1 MFWQGERMKHAFP
14 RPVGGRAWHTVHMPP
29 RSILTA
35 ACLLGASLVGAPL
48 SAAPPATTSVPAPR
62 PLAVPTPAAK
72 PAVRPAA
79 TPASKPAAAVAPA
92 TRPAAATAPK
102 PTATAAKPAAAT
114 TPKPAAR
121 PAKPKPPAYG
131 VMALK
136 PGEFTWTP
144 DAVPAG
150 PVVLVVSLPQQRVHV
165 YRNGVRIAVSTI
177 SSGRRGYETQAG
189 VFPIIERQAEHYS
202 NKYDNA
208 PMPFMLRLS
217 YDGTAL
223 HAGHLPG
230 YPASHGCVR
239 LPLAFAEQLFGTV
252 RRGTVVVVAD
262 AKTTPA
268 EIAAPG
274 WLTPVTV
281 ATGAARDA
289 ADDALTTLWA
299 PERAPEG
306 PLTAVVG
313 TRDGRLV
320 VMRGG
325 VEIGHAPVQIV
336 GEPWVG
342 TRAYALRADPA
353 TTPATPV
360 IPSTPVSA
368 VSAVP
373 APVPAPATPAVV
385 TSEAPSPL
393 PIAPLPVPPPPVL
406 RWQAIPM
413 VTASVPAVAATKPT
427 ASAARPT
434 TASAPVIEPDPISA
448 GRLRIDPAF
457 ALLLHQ
463 TLVAGTTVIVTD
475 DPLRRTTPEPPATPP
490 APAMPKTPPAVTPVT
505 PPITNP
511 PKSA

>member
-1 MFWQGERMKHAFP
+1 MFWQGERMEHAFS
-14 RPVGGRAWHTVHMPP
+14 RPMGRRAWHTVHMPP

-79 TPASKPAAAVAPA
+79 APIATPAPK
-92 TRPAAATAPK
+92 PAAATAPK
-102 PTATAAKPAAAT
+102 PVVAATPKPTAAKPA

-121 PAKPKPPAYG
+121 PAKPKTPAYG

-144 DAVPAG
+144 DIVPAG
-150 PVVLVVSLPQQRVHV
+150 PVVVVVSLPQQRVHV

-177 SSGRRGYETQAG
+177 SSGRRGYETAPG
-189 VFPIIERQAEHYS
+189 VFPIIERQAVHFS

-262 AKTTPA
+262 AKMPA
-268 EIAAPG
+268 EVAAPG
-274 WLTPVTV
+274 WLTPVVVT
-281 ATGAARDA
+281 TGAARDP

-360 IPSTPVSA
+360 IPSTPVSTP
-368 VSAVP
+368 P
-373 APVPAPATPAVV
+373 APVPASATPDVAA
-385 TSEAPSPL
+385 SDAPSPL

-413 VTASVPAVAATKPT
+413 VTATVPSVAATKPAT
-427 ASAARPT
+427 PAARP
-434 TASAPVIEPDPISA
+434 AAAPAPVVEPDPIST

-490 APAMPKTPPAVTPVT
+490 VPAAPKTPPAVTPVT

>member
-1 MFWQGERMKHAFP
+1 
-14 RPVGGRAWHTVHMPP
+14 MPP
-29 RSILTA
+29 RSLLTA

-48 SAAPPATTSVPAPR
+48 SAAPPATAPVPPPR
-62 PLAVPTPAAK
+62 PLAAPAPAAA

-79 TPASKPAAAVAPA
+79 KPAPKPVAPAAA
-92 TRPAAATAPK
+92 K
-102 PTATAAKPAAAT
+102 PTATATKSAAA

-177 SSGRRGYETQAG
+177 SSGRRGYETAPG

-268 EIAAPG
+268 EITAPG
-274 WLTPVTV
+274 WLTPVDV
-281 ATGAARDA
+281 ATGAARS
-289 ADDALTTLWA
+289 ADDDAIATLWA

-342 TRAYALRADPA
+342 TRAYALRADPVTVPVPAAPLPAPVA
-353 TTPATPV
+353 TTPVAAT
-360 IPSTPVSA
+360 TA
-368 VSAVP
+368 AD
-373 APVPAPATPAVV
+373 APAT
-385 TSEAPSPL
+385 L
-393 PIAPLPVPPPPVL
+393 PTALPVPPAPVL

-413 VTASVPAVAATKPT
+413 VTAPVPAIAATRPAAPAVALPPAIDE
-427 ASAARPT
+427 
-434 TASAPVIEPDPISA
+434 PVDPISA

-475 DPLRRTTPEPPATPP
+475 DPLRRTTPEPPATP
-490 APAMPKTPPAVTPVT
+490 ATPAMPKTPPAVTPVT
-505 PPITNP
+505 PPSANP

>member
-1 MFWQGERMKHAFP
+1 
-14 RPVGGRAWHTVHMPP
+14 MPP
-29 RSILTA
+29 RSLLTA

-48 SAAPPATTSVPAPR
+48 SAAPPATAPVPAPR
-62 PLAVPTPAAK
+62 PLAAPTPAAA
-72 PAVRPAA
+72 PAVRPAVA
-79 TPASKPAAAVAPA
+79 PVAKPAPKPAAPVA
-92 TRPAAATAPK
+92 
-102 PTATAAKPAAAT
+102 ATAAKPAA
-114 TPKPAAR
+114 PKTAAR

-150 PVVLVVSLPQQRVHV
+150 PVVVVVSLPQQRVHV

-177 SSGRRGYETQAG
+177 SSGRRGYETAPG

-262 AKTTPA
+262 AKMPA

-274 WLTPVTV
+274 WLTPVDV
-281 ATGAARDA
+281 ATGAARS
-289 ADDALTTLWA
+289 ADDDAIATLWA

-313 TRDGRLV
+313 TRDGRV
-320 VMRGG
+320 VVLRGG

-353 TTPATPV
+353 TV
-360 IPSTPVSA
+360 
-368 VSAVP
+368 
-373 APVPAPATPAVV
+373 PVPAAPMPVPVATTPVAATTAADAPAT
-385 TSEAPSPL
+385 
-393 PIAPLPVPPPPVL
+393 LPVPPAPVL

-413 VTASVPAVAATKPT
+413 VTAPVPAIAATRPAVPT
-427 ASAARPT
+427 AALPPAIDE
-434 TASAPVIEPDPISA
+434 PVDPISG

-475 DPLRRTTPEPPATPP
+475 DPLRRTTPEPPATP
-490 APAMPKTPPAVTPVT
+490 AVPAMPKTPPVVTPIT
-505 PPITNP
+505 PPIAST

>member
-1 MFWQGERMKHAFP
+1 MEHAFP
-14 RPVGGRAWHTVHMPP
+14 RSVGRRAWHTVHMPP

-48 SAAPPATTSVPAPR
+48 SAAPPATAAAPAIRPVPKPVAP
-62 PLAVPTPAAK
+62 PAA
-72 PAVRPAA
+72 RPA
-79 TPASKPAAAVAPA
+79 TP
-92 TRPAAATAPK
+92 AATAPK
-102 PTATAAKPAAAT
+102 PVAAATPKPTAAKPAA
-114 TPKPAAR
+114 PKPAAR
-121 PAKPKPPAYG
+121 PAKPTTPAYG
-131 VMALK
+131 VLALK
-136 PGEFTWTP
+136 PGEFRWTP
-144 DAVPAG
+144 DIVPAG
-150 PVVLVVSLPQQRVHV
+150 PVVVVVSLPQQLVHV

-177 SSGRRGYETQAG
+177 SSGRPGYETPAG
-189 VFPIIERQAEHYS
+189 VFPIIERQAVHFS

-230 YPASHGCVR
+230 KPASHGCVR

-252 RRGTVVVVAD
+252 RRGTVVVVAN
-262 AKTTPA
+262 AKTSPA

-274 WLTPVTV
+274 WLSPVVV
-281 ATGAARDA
+281 ATGAARDP
-289 ADDALTTLWA
+289 ADDVLTTLWA

-313 TRDGRLV
+313 ARDGRMV

-325 VEIGHAPVQIV
+325 IEIGHAPVQIV

-353 TTPATPV
+353 TMPVTPAA
-360 IPSTPVSA
+360 PST
-368 VSAVP
+368 AVP
-373 APVPAPATPAVV
+373 AAPAVA

-413 VTASVPAVAATKPT
+413 GTAAVPSVAATTPAT
-427 ASAARPT
+427 PAVTLPPA
-434 TASAPVIEPDPISA
+434 IDEPADPISA

-463 TLVAGTTVIVTD
+463 NLVAGTTVIVTD
-475 DPLRRTTPEPPATPP
+475 DPLRRTAPEPVPV
-490 APAMPKTPPAVTPVT
+490 PAMPAAPAAPKAPPGVTPVT
-505 PPITNP
+505 PPITGT

>member
-1 MFWQGERMKHAFP
+1 MFWQGERMEHGFS
-14 RPVGGRAWHTVHMPP
+14 RPMGRRTWHTVHMPP

-48 SAAPPATTSVPAPR
+48 SAAPPATSPVPAPR
-62 PLAVPTPAAK
+62 PLTAPVPAAK
-72 PAVRPAA
+72 PAVRPTAAPVA
-79 TPASKPAAAVAPA
+79 TPA
-92 TRPAAATAPK
+92 PK
-102 PTATAAKPAAAT
+102 PTAAKPAA
-114 TPKPAAR
+114 PKPAAR
-121 PAKPKPPAYG
+121 PAKPKAPAYG

-144 DAVPAG
+144 DVVPAG

-177 SSGRRGYETQAG
+177 SSGRRGYETAPG

-262 AKTTPA
+262 AKMPA
-268 EIAAPG
+268 EITAPG
-274 WLTPVTV
+274 WLTPVVV
-281 ATGAARDA
+281 ATGATRDP
-289 ADDALTTLWA
+289 ADDALATLWA

-313 TRDGRLV
+313 TRDGRMV

-325 VEIGHAPVQIV
+325 IEIGHAPVQIV

-353 TTPATPV
+353 TTPATPLS
-360 IPSTPVSA
+360 PSTPVPA
-368 VSAVP
+368 AP
-373 APVPAPATPAVV
+373 APVVAPPAVAA
-385 TSEAPSPL
+385 SDAPGPL

-413 VTASVPAVAATKPT
+413 VTAAVPSVAATRPATPT
-427 ASAARPT
+427 AKPAP
-434 TASAPVIEPDPISA
+434 APVVEPDPIST

-475 DPLRRTTPEPPATPP
+475 DPLRRTTPEPPATPA

>member
-1 MFWQGERMKHAFP
+1 MSWPGERVQHAFP
-14 RPVGGRAWHTVHMPP
+14 RPAAGRAWHTVRMPP

-48 SAAPPATTSVPAPR
+48 SAAPPATTPVPAPR
-62 PLAVPTPAAK
+62 PPAAPTTAAV

-79 TPASKPAAAVAPA
+79 APVAKPVPKPA
-92 TRPAAATAPK
+92 
-102 PTATAAKPAAAT
+102 ATAAKPATAAA
-114 TPKPAAR
+114 PRPAAR

-150 PVVLVVSLPQQRVHV
+150 PVVVVVSLPQQRVHV
-165 YRNGVRIAVSTI
+165 YRNGVRIAASTI
-177 SSGRRGYETQAG
+177 SSGRRGYETTPG

-262 AKTTPA
+262 AKMPA
-268 EIAAPG
+268 EITAPG
-274 WLTPVTV
+274 WLTPVDV
-281 ATGAARDA
+281 ATGAARNAD
-289 ADDALTTLWA
+289 DDALATLWA

-353 TTPATPV
+353 TVPV
-360 IPSTPVSA
+360 PPL
-368 VSAVP
+368 P
-373 APVPAPATPAVV
+373 MPVPAPTTPVAATDAPA
-385 TSEAPSPL
+385 TL
-393 PIAPLPVPPPPVL
+393 PATLPVPPPPVL
-406 RWQAIPM
+406 RWQSIPM
-413 VTASVPAVAATKPT
+413 VTAPVPAVA
-427 ASAARPT
+427 SARPARPT
-434 TASAPVIEPDPISA
+434 VALPPAIDEPTDPISG

-475 DPLRRTTPEPPATPP
+475 DPLRRTTPEPPAIP
-490 APAMPKTPPAVTPVT
+490 ATPAMPKTPPAVTPVT
-505 PPITNP
+505 PPIASTP
-511 PKSA
+511 TSA

>member
-1 MFWQGERMKHAFP
+1 VA
-14 RPVGGRAWHTVHMPP
+14 PV
-29 RSILTA
+29 
-35 ACLLGASLVGAPL
+35 
-48 SAAPPATTSVPAPR
+48 
-62 PLAVPTPAAK
+62 AK
-72 PAVRPAA
+72 PAP
-79 TPASKPAAAVAPA
+79 KPVAPL
-92 TRPAAATAPK
+92 
-102 PTATAAKPAAAT
+102 AAKPAA
-114 TPKPAAR
+114 PKAAAR

-131 VMALK
+131 AMALK

-150 PVVLVVSLPQQRVHV
+150 PVVVVVSLPQQRVHV

-177 SSGRRGYETQAG
+177 SSGRRGYETAPG

-268 EIAAPG
+268 EITAPG
-274 WLTPVTV
+274 WLTPVDV
-281 ATGAARDA
+281 ATGAARH
-289 ADDALTTLWA
+289 ADDDAMTTLWA

-320 VMRGG
+320 VLRGG
-325 VEIGHAPVQIV
+325 VEIGHTPVQIV

-342 TRAYALRADPA
+342 TRAYALRADPVTVPVPAAPLPAPVA
-353 TTPATPV
+353 TTPVAAT
-360 IPSTPVSA
+360 TA
-368 VSAVP
+368 AD
-373 APVPAPATPAVV
+373 APATLPA
-385 TSEAPSPL
+385 T
-393 PIAPLPVPPPPVL
+393 LPVPPAPVL

-413 VTASVPAVAATKPT
+413 VTAPVPAIAATRPAAPAVALP
-427 ASAARPT
+427 PEIDE
-434 TASAPVIEPDPISA
+434 PVDPISA

-490 APAMPKTPPAVTPVT
+490 IPAMPKTPPAVTPVT
-505 PPITNP
+505 PQNATT